1 MILSLSLSL
10 SAEFVEKISKQFPD
24 AIWEAD
30 NDFGWTPLHYAA
42 LFNDKELVK
51 LFLKL
56 SPSPNNGINDKLD
69 SLVSKEDKE
78 GMLALHISAKE
89 GSVEVLKIL
98 FDYEKKKGKEIY
110 PNNLNKV
117 DRRKRTALHLAVLS
131 GKREAVKIF
140 LQDEIKQDKN
150 GNKNPVDRDRNMH
163 LINVQDKDGNTP
175 LHLAA
180 INGHYGILM
189 MLAFH
194 PRIDRMAMNNKG
206 MSAADIIL
214 SDEQEGKVCLLN
226 LKTSSTRK
234 LLTFFFFFFFFLL
247 RRKGFFF
254 WMRKHPRWE
263 GYLFQ
268 I

>member
-1 MILSLSLSL
+1 MILSLS
-10 SAEFVEKISKQFPD
+10 AVFVREILKKFPD

-42 LFNDKELVK
+42 LFDDEKLVN
-51 LFLKL
+51 LFLEMN
-56 SPSPNNGINDKLD
+56 SPDPEHGINDKLD

-89 GSVEVLKIL
+89 GSVKVLKIL
-98 FDYEKKKGKEIY
+98 FDHEKKKGKEIY

-131 GKREAVKIF
+131 GYREAVKIF
-140 LQDEIKQDKN
+140 LQDEIKQDNN
-150 GNKNPVDRDRNMH
+150 GNKNPVDKDRNMH

-189 MLAFH
+189 MLACH
-194 PRIDRMAMNNKG
+194 PPIDRMAMNNKG

-214 SDEQEGKVCLLN
+214 SDELEGKVCLFN
-226 LKTSSTRK
+226 LKTSSTR
-234 LLTFFFFFFFFLL
+234 
-247 RRKGFFF
+247 
-254 WMRKHPRWE
+254 
-263 GYLFQ
+263 
-268 I
+268 

>member
-1 MILSLSLSL
+1 
-10 SAEFVEKISKQFPD
+10 
-24 AIWEAD
+24 
-30 NDFGWTPLHYAA
+30 
-42 LFNDKELVK
+42 
-51 LFLKL
+51 
-56 SPSPNNGINDKLD
+56 
-69 SLVSKEDKE
+69 
-78 GMLALHISAKE
+78 MLALHISAKE

-150 GNKNPVDRDRNMH
+150 GNKNPVDRDRNRH

-214 SDEQEGKVCLLN
+214 SDEQEGKNGLRQDKKKSRNINSSSMFMSVG
-226 LKTSSTRK
+226 TSARDEWRFSNYEK
-234 LLTFFFFFFFFLL
+234 YVLA
-247 RRKGFFF
+247 
-254 WMRKHPRWE
+254 
-263 GYLFQ
+263 
-268 I
+268 